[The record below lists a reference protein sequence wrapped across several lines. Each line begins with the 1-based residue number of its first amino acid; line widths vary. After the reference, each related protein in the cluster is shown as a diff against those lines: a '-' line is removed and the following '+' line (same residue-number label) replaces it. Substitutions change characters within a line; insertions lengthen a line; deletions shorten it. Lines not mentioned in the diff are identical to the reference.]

1 VNHSDIAY
9 LDPTPGA
16 LALHFPAM
24 FPGIFLATS
33 GSRFDGFH
41 GLSYVLLVAGCVA
54 LAAWL
59 VAFGYRWLR
68 TRPDLPGAG
77 PEVSELPKDPESPAV
92 VSFLVNNWKVTPGAA
107 AATLIDLSA
116 RRVLGLDLV
125 GHDDTVVRLR
135 DEPSQDSLT
144 KYEMQVYRLVASRAT
159 GGSAPIEAISLGE
172 EGEAERWRKRFEKS
186 VVAEAREKGLAR
198 KRWEMVD
205 YVIIGVGLAFVFGFF
220 ALAFGVAHFGED
232 PGQKG
237 SMSPSDWL
245 GAGFLG
251 WLAALAFVT
260 RSNAVTDTPLGK
272 EVCARW
278 LGMRDYFR
286 HSHAFDNQPPAS
298 VAIWDRLL
306 AYGVAT
312 GTARDA
318 TRGLPLIAEDPHSA
332 WTRSTGSWR
341 EIHVSYPEQ
350 FSWGKRPLYVFG
362 EGIVRT
368 AFWGGL
374 GFVILPVLVFMGWA
388 VVKDTLD
395 RATINSAGINALM
408 ITVAGMLAI
417 LALYLSART
426 FGGLVRLVRGGLDL
440 GKTRTLEGEVVK
452 VHMGRFAIDDGKTMS
467 VPALFA
473 IPLGPSVNRGDR
485 VRATISPHLH
495 HLSKLDVLSRAE
507 QPKAIAKL
515 GPDPDEPVKDIPFRP
530 VAPSLAMLTPAA
542 ILDATG
548 LSLEEAANPLGH
560 ESERNEFAVVTIK
573 KFADGT
579 GNELTVTLTGA
590 MPFNSGLFKLGAKL
604 ATRGGVKV
612 DGLGDSAHWMG
623 DKVLVLDSKGQML
636 SIDADFPHSTPGQ
649 RLEAARN
656 IAKLVLS
663 SPQG

>member
-1 VNHSDIAY
+1 
-9 LDPTPGA
+9 
-16 LALHFPAM
+16 M
-24 FPGIFLATS
+24 FPGIVLATS
-33 GSRFDGFH
+33 GSKFDGFH
-41 GLSYVLLVAGCVA
+41 GLSYALLVAGFVA
-54 LAAWL
+54 LALWL

-77 PEVSELPKDPESPAV
+77 PEVSELPGDPESPAV

-135 DEPSQDSLT
+135 DEPNPNALT
-144 KYEMQVYRLVASRAT
+144 KYEMQVYRLVASHAT

-186 VVAEAREKGLAR
+186 VVAEARDKGLAR

-205 YVIIGVGLAFVFGFF
+205 YIIIGVGLAFVFGFF

-245 GAGFLG
+245 GAGFVA

-260 RSNAVTDTPLGK
+260 RSQAVTDTPLGK
-272 EVCARW
+272 QVCARW

-318 TRGLPLIAEDPHSA
+318 TRGLPLIAEDPHTA

-341 EIHVSYPEQ
+341 EIHVSYPER
-350 FSWGKRPLYVFG
+350 FSWGKRPLFVFA
-362 EGIVRT
+362 EGLGRT
-368 AFWGGL
+368 VFWGGIAYL
-374 GFVILPVLVFMGWA
+374 ILPVVSVIGWSILR
-388 VVKDTLD
+388 DELD
-395 RATINSAGINALM
+395 KATVNSAAVNGLVITLGGMVGIM
-408 ITVAGMLAI
+408 G
-417 LALYLSART
+417 LYLSART

-452 VHMGRFAIDDGKTMS
+452 VHMGRFAIDDGKAMS
-467 VPALFA
+467 VPALFP
-473 IPLGPSVNRGDR
+473 IPLGPSVSRGDH
-485 VRATISPHLH
+485 VRATVSPHLH
-495 HLSKLDVLSRAE
+495 HLSKLEVLSKAE
-507 QPKAIAKL
+507 QPKVLEKL
-515 GPDPDEPVKDIPFRP
+515 GPDPDEAPAVAAAAIHTL

-542 ILDATG
+542 IRDATG
-548 LSLEEAANPLGH
+548 LALEQGPNPMGH
-560 ESERNEFAVVTIK
+560 ESESGEFGVVTIK
-573 KFADGT
+573 QFVDSS
-579 GNELTVTLTGA
+579 GNKLTVTLTGA
-590 MPFNSGLFKLGAKL
+590 MPIGGAMFSIATKMM
-604 ATRGGVKV
+604 TRGGEQVA
-612 DGLGDSAHWMG
+612 GLGDSAHWVRG
-623 DKVLVLDSKGQML
+623 RALVVESKQQML
-636 SIDADFPHSTPGQ
+636 SVDADFPHSTPEQ

-656 IAKLVLS
+656 VAKLVLS
-663 SPQG
+663 SPQN

>member
-1 VNHSDIAY
+1 
-9 LDPTPGA
+9 
-16 LALHFPAM
+16 M
-24 FPGIFLATS
+24 FSGVVLATS
-33 GSRFDGFH
+33 DVKFDGFH
-41 GLSYVLLVAGCVA
+41 GLSYALLVAGLIA
-54 LAAWL
+54 LATWL

-77 PEVSELPKDPESPAV
+77 PETSELPKEPESPAV

-135 DEPSQDSLT
+135 DEPNPNALT

-172 EGEAERWRKRFEKS
+172 EGEAAGWRKRFEKS
-186 VVAEAREKGLAR
+186 VVAEARDKGLAR

-205 YVIIGVGLAFVFGFF
+205 YIIIGVGLAFVFGFF
-220 ALAFGVAHFGED
+220 ALAFGVAHFGEH
-232 PGQKG
+232 PGEKG

-245 GAGFLG
+245 GTGFVA

-260 RSNAVTDTPLGK
+260 RSQAVTDTPLGK
-272 EVCARW
+272 QVCARW
-278 LGMRDYFR
+278 LGMREYFR

-318 TRGLPLIAEDPHSA
+318 TRGLPLIAEDPHTA

-341 EIHVSYPEQ
+341 EIHVSYPER

-362 EGIVRT
+362 EGLVRT
-368 AFWGGL
+368 VFWGGIAY
-374 GFVILPVLVFMGWA
+374 FILPVVSVIGWSILRDELDKATVNTAAINGLVITLGGMVGIMG
-388 VVKDTLD
+388 
-395 RATINSAGINALM
+395 
-408 ITVAGMLAI
+408 
-417 LALYLSART
+417 LYLSART
-426 FGGLVRLVRGGLDL
+426 FGGVVRLVRGGLDL

-452 VHMGRFAIDDGKTMS
+452 LHMGRFAIDDGKAMS
-467 VPALFA
+467 VPALFP
-473 IPLGPSVNRGDR
+473 IPLGPSINRGDR

-495 HLSKLDVLSRAE
+495 HLSRLEVLSRAG
-507 QPKAIAKL
+507 QPKVLEKL
-515 GPDPDEPVKDIPFRP
+515 GPDPDESGATPAIPFRP

-542 ILDATG
+542 ILGATG
-548 LSLEEAANPLGH
+548 LALEPGPNPMGH
-560 ESERNEFAVVTIK
+560 ESESGEFGVVTIK
-573 KFADGT
+573 QFADSS
-579 GNELTVTLTGA
+579 GNKLTVTLTGA
-590 MPFNSGLFKLGAKL
+590 VPFNSGIFKVAAKF
-604 ATRGGVKV
+604 ATRGGVAV
-612 DGLGDSAHWMG
+612 EGLGDSAHWMG
-623 DKVLVLDSKGQML
+623 DRALVLDSNGQML
-636 SIDADFPHSTPGQ
+636 SVDADFPHSTSEQ

-656 IAKLVLS
+656 VARLVLS
-663 SPQG
+663 SPQA